1 MSLNSDKPSTS
12 SAITTPPS
20 KKKKLNINQTVLVSG
35 ESSTIEQLYV
45 KREDGTFEALE
56 RCSPIQEEV
65 ASTRFQWETN
75 AEVGEDEKWTPP
87 TPRSQ
92 VALVFDALKTYL
104 KWAGADKN
112 MKSSPEMKNSSVT
125 LQDILKSTKAPHKF
139 MAFTN
144 YEQQHVRT
152 NDDGQSLPSPWVLV
166 TPRPWVTMGQKQSTE
181 FQDSVRVAIS
191 ILFSL
196 VNSQQSD
203 PEKHYN
209 LIADQVFVRNTNWR
223 LVKILLEHFG
233 VGIEFTGDSE
243 LGVGTE
249 SPLMKGIVLDRS
261 AGKSWIYMKM
271 GTIGRI
277 HIGIRT
283 QKKNSSAKTIA
294 GYHNT
299 DLDGPAIFQCQD
311 DRLDKKNETEMMEA
325 VGQVAVCF
333 CEMLGGEID
342 GAPIRCDFQKIENKS
357 GWKERHIEMLIKLVG
372 FFSSRLIKIDI
383 PDNIDFNV
391 FDWLPVRD
399 YLRPPFFK

>member
-1 MSLNSDKPSTS
+1 
-12 SAITTPPS
+12 
-20 KKKKLNINQTVLVSG
+20 
-35 ESSTIEQLYV
+35 
-45 KREDGTFEALE
+45 
-56 RCSPIQEEV
+56 
-65 ASTRFQWETN
+65 
-75 AEVGEDEKWTPP
+75 
-87 TPRSQ
+87 
-92 VALVFDALKTYL
+92 
-104 KWAGADKN
+104 
-112 MKSSPEMKNSSVT
+112 
-125 LQDILKSTKAPHKF
+125 

-277 HIGIRT
+277 HIG
-283 QKKNSSAKTIA
+283 
-294 GYHNT
+294 
-299 DLDGPAIFQCQD
+299 
-311 DRLDKKNETEMMEA
+311 E
-325 VGQVAVCF
+325 
-333 CEMLGGEID
+333 
-342 GAPIRCDFQKIENKS
+342 
-357 GWKERHIEMLIKLVG
+357 
-372 FFSSRLIKIDI
+372 
-383 PDNIDFNV
+383 
-391 FDWLPVRD
+391 
-399 YLRPPFFK
+399 